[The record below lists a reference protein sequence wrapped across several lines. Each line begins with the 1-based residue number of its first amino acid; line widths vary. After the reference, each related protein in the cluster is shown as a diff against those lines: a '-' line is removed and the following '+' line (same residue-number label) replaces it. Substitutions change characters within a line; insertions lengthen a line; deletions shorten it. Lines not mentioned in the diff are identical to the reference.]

1 MNLDK
6 IKLQKSKVSIIF
18 FQSKPTINRTQIHNT
33 LTQNET
39 QNETEHICIKIDAK
53 PKI

>member
-6 IKLQKSKVSIIF
+6 INLQKSKVSIIF
-18 FQSKPTINRTQIHNT
+18 FQSKPTFNRTQIHNT
-33 LTQNET
+33 LT

-53 PKI
+53 PKR